1 MDGQKMN
8 AASAEPQAGETPS
21 TEAPETPSTEA
32 SWRAGQV
39 AHA

>member
-8 AASAEPQAGETPS
+8 AASAEPQAGKTPS
-21 TEAPETPSTEA
+21 AEV